1 MDGKN
6 NYRVRM
12 DKATFPFAGYRAE
25 EFPERIRETAER
37 VFCVRAAVRKDYGN
51 DAALFHFERL
61 TIKERRA
68 LVEDIII
75 LYEALLFDLG
85 KMDME
90 FVYPENRQ
98 LTPASK

>member
-1 MDGKN
+1 MDGKD

-12 DKATFPFAGYRAE
+12 DKATFALAGNRAT

-37 VFCVRAAVRKDYGN
+37 VLSVRSAVREDYAN
-51 DAALFHFERL
+51 DALFHFERL
-61 TIKERRA
+61 TVKERKA

-85 KMDME
+85 KSDID
-90 FVYPENRQ
+90 FVYIQE
-98 LTPASK
+98 TES